1 MSTTGIERVLQVCL
15 RFIAICRLLHE
26 QEDRDSTVGW
36 SPHTVEPT
44 PTSTHTS
51 VASPSDVLF
60 PTRTGSLRATARDN
74 NTHNHP
80 QRGSVVPVIIPPEEI
95 QGLRKEFFTQVGPI
109 SNITYQFTL
118 STHSVAFTSTIT
130 ITHPYYP
137 TATTVTTHCYYLC
150 HSSLTIHT
158 SYHHY
163 DNQISF
169 LFQIMRKVENRGF
182 MFRLDFNGYLS
193 TLANEI
199 SAGGM

>member
-36 SPHTVEPT
+36 SPHTIEPT

-109 SNITYQFTL
+109 SNIKPINALCQRIHHHPPVQSL
-118 STHSVAFTSTIT
+118 SLTATIYYLISLLLSLSL
-130 ITHPYYP
+130 ITH
-137 TATTVTTHCYYLC
+137 
-150 HSSLTIHT
+150 HSSLLPSIPYSDLVFVSDHEESGEPWIHV
-158 SYHHY
+158 S
-163 DNQISF
+163 IR
-169 LFQIMRKVENRGF
+169 FQ
-182 MFRLDFNGYLS
+182 RLLVHSGQ
-193 TLANEI
+193 
-199 SAGGM
+199 